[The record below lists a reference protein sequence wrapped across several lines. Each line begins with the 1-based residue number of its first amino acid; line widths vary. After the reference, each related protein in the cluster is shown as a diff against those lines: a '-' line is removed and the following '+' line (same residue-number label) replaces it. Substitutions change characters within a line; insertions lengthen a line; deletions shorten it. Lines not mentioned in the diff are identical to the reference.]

1 MQIPCKTRQSLTL
14 ILFLV
19 ATSLVPQGIATLNA
33 QAVPLREKKADI
45 SVFGTYTRLKPD
57 YGPQENNGVT
67 FGAFYT
73 RYWHWLS
80 PAIEFRVKIA
90 DGATVDQKTYG
101 GGIRVEKQIAQRFRP
116 FADFLVSAGT
126 INYHQISPPNQSA
139 PPNAPY
145 VLHTYSDS
153 SVVYTYGGGL
163 DYDVTEN
170 FSARGEFQ
178 YENWSLGKYGP
189 ITLSPSMWSIG
200 VVYRIPFKPIGF
212 R

>member
-19 ATSLVPQGIATLNA
+19 VTSLVPQGIATLNA
-33 QAVPLREKKADI
+33 QAVPLREKKADL

-57 YGPQENNGVT
+57 YGPQQNNGVT

-73 RYWHWLS
+73 RYWRWFS

-90 DGATVDQKTYG
+90 DGATVNERTYG
-101 GGIRVEKQIAQRFRP
+101 GGIRVEKQFGQRFRP
-116 FADFLVSAGT
+116 FADFLVSGGT
-126 INYHQISPPNQSA
+126 INYHFGTPPIK
-139 PPNAPY
+139 PDGKPY
-145 VLHTYSDS
+145 LSDS

-178 YENWSLGKYGP
+178 GENWSLGGYTP
-189 ITLSPSMWSIG
+189 ITLTPSMWSIG